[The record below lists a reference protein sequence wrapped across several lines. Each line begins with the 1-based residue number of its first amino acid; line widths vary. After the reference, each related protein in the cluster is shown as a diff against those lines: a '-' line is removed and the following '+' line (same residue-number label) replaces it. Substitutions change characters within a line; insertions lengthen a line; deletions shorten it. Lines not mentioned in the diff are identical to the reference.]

1 MIAGFAADFSCSDR
15 DFSLNLPAL
24 IREFLDLQWGFLG
37 WNLNKEEVLSLMAVN
52 PGLTD
57 HGGGSR
63 VTHDHQTQFCVQR
76 QEA

>member
-1 MIAGFAADFSCSDR
+1 MIAGFVADFSGSER
-15 DFSLNLPAL
+15 DFILNLPAL
-24 IREFLDLQWGFLG
+24 IRELLDLQWGFLG

-63 VTHDHQTQFCVQR
+63 VTQRHQTQFCVQR

>member
-1 MIAGFAADFSCSDR
+1 MITGFAADFSWSDR

-37 WNLNKEEVLSLMAVN
+37 WNFNKQELLFLLAVD
-52 PGLTD
+52 PGLTN
-57 HGGGSR
+57 HGGVSR
-63 VTHDHQTQFCVQR
+63 VTLHYQTQFCVQR

>member
-1 MIAGFAADFSCSDR
+1 MITGFDCDFSSSDR
-15 DFSLNLPAL
+15 DFGFNLPAL
-24 IREFLDLQWGFLG
+24 IRELLDLQGGFLG

-63 VTHDHQTQFCVQR
+63 VTHSHQTQFCVQG

>member
-1 MIAGFAADFSCSDR
+1 MIAGFVADFSGSER
-15 DFSLNLPAL
+15 DFILNLPAL
-24 IREFLDLQWGFLG
+24 IRELLDLQWGFLG

-57 HGGGSR
+57 HGGGSPG
-63 VTHDHQTQFCVQR
+63 THRHQTQFCFQR